1 MVDGFPT
8 KLVTQKP
15 QLKPPYNSIEIRNF
29 IGLRM
34 FKGNICRRQRTC
46 WTCLFMENSST
57 HQPMTLR
64 NQYLV
69 WAHMQRR
76 HELMSVELK
85 NDLNELL
92 RHSMKVSQ
100 AMIEVACMRVPW

>member
-1 MVDGFPT
+1 
-8 KLVTQKP
+8 
-15 QLKPPYNSIEIRNF
+15 
-29 IGLRM
+29 
-34 FKGNICRRQRTC
+34 
-46 WTCLFMENSST
+46 
-57 HQPMTLR
+57 
-64 NQYLV
+64 
-69 WAHMQRR
+69 MQRR